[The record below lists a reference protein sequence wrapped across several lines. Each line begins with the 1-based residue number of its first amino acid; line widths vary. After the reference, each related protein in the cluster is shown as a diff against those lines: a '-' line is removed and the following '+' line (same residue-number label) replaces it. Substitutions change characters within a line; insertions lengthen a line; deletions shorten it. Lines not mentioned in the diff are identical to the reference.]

1 MVEEGKA
8 RDKQERVKRHQTN
21 LMTPCEDFTQDQINL
36 YYLSRVPEAGCRGR
50 RMAARLSED
59 KATLLLRLP
68 HCVAESGST
77 RKISKI

>member
-21 LMTPCEDFTQDQINL
+21 LMTPCQDFTRDQINL
-36 YYLSRVPEAGCRGR
+36 YTLSYLSRVPEADR
-50 RMAARLSED
+50 RMAACSLED
-59 KATLLLRLP
+59 KATLLHLP
-68 HCVAESGST
+68 YCAAESGSP